1 MRRTSVAILLWLIAL
16 FAPCSSHGITTVILL
31 RHAEKATQ
39 PPDDPPLT
47 AAGRARANVLAD
59 ALADSGVSAIFVTQF
74 RRTAETAA
82 PLAGRLHIQ
91 PQVIPAANSQELVE
105 SVRGIQNGTV
115 VVVGHSNTIPTTI
128 AGLGGPSAVVIAE
141 SEFDNLFVLTL
152 GPPATSFLRL
162 HYGLNSGGKQL
173 SLRQDRGRV
182 MQMEFSRSGGFA
194 GMATSISGIVTFQ
207 QDAGEVSS
215 SNGYHRVLTAAE
227 ADSLRK
233 TLAQPGFRSSSTNK
247 NLRDAYQYNI
257 VLKLE
262 NKKSRS
268 FVLEEG
274 VPEAN
279 ANSLL
284 SWIVQECQ
292 RIWDHRTRSSD

>member
-1 MRRTSVAILLWLIAL
+1 MRRRSVAILLWVFAL
-16 FAPCSSHGITTVILL
+16 FAPCSSHGATTVILL

-59 ALADSGVSAIFVTQF
+59 ALADSGVGAIFVTQF

-82 PLAGRLHIQ
+82 PLAARVHIQ
-91 PQVIPAANSQELVE
+91 LQVIPATNNHELVE
-105 SVRGIQNGTV
+105 SVRKIQSGTV
-115 VVVGHSNTIPTTI
+115 VIVGHSNTIPSII
-128 AGLGGPSAVVIAE
+128 AELGGPSSVVIAE

-194 GMATSISGIVTFQ
+194 GMATSINGVVTFQ

-215 SNGYHRVLTAAE
+215 SNGYHRVLTSAE
-227 ADSLRK
+227 TDLLRK
-233 TLAQPGFRSSSTNK
+233 TLAQPDIRSSSANT
-247 NLRDAYQYNI
+247 NLRDAYQYHI

-262 NKKSRS
+262 NKKSQS
-268 FVLEEG
+268 FILQEG
-274 VPEAN
+274 APGAN
-279 ANSLL
+279 ENSLL

-292 RIWDHRTRSSD
+292 